1 MASIPHNRDSDH
13 LVTLVICSQSYSN
26 ASGLNQEPRDSN
38 VIAVSTAEIG
48 TWDLPSLISR
58 SALKVEVDPQRLVEQ
73 SSYFRGLLGGSFS
86 EARNSSVSIQW
97 EVESF
102 VTVLRV
108 IFGLEIEITVDSY
121 IPLNEAALFFGV
133 DSLLLKCQDWLVKVT
148 SSQGE
153 HQELG
158 FGNDLVCIWKYGVDS
173 STEFILKLCT
183 GYLAKNFMWALR
195 SNSFKDVPEKLLCA
209 CIEHPD
215 LTVESEKQLCDAI
228 LSWITTNTAKPEG
241 VSRHYLCDKIRTSL
255 LPLWFAAGMLSCKVD
270 ISGCPQMTP
279 LVFLISLLSS
289 LPEPKLKTK
298 IINRHFSSYESSVL
312 DQCMISK
319 ALHLGLTFEAVEELD
334 ISNCPSLS
342 LESVIYILRK
352 SFPLLRTLRAAFSLN
367 FMTKMLCQM
376 LEKFPLLN
384 IVDLTLDIS
393 PVIPGKVSVLS
404 SSSVPRQQ
412 QRSIPS
418 SDSTS
423 IFLFTIPLRWVSM
436 PVESNVTKLIL
447 AGRTDIRDSE
457 LLRIADSCASLSY
470 IDIRGCTSVTDNAIS
485 TMILKC
491 KMLHSVLACH
501 TSFGNSSIEVLSGIP
516 SETQRSL
523 SPRNQLQ
530 TLHVGGCHGV
540 NGKNLSVLMP
550 GVCQLISF
558 CVRDIRYVDDAL
570 YMFSGTSLE
579 VLDISDTEVSG
590 AALSHIIC
598 RNPHLKSLKARGCRH
613 LLPQEVDAHE
623 TKTCMLSDTIEEWYS
638 VLGRSC
644 KLEEIELGWGITYF
658 SLRALEPA
666 LRTLRTLVV
675 GVGGSLGEDGLKLL
689 PSCCQML
696 ETLVLY
702 FQVIS
707 DSTLTSILSS
717 LPHLRNLA
725 LCYCLGDISSLSF
738 KLRMPTLRILKLER
752 VAPWMT
758 NEELATLAGNCLN
771 LVELS
776 LIGCTLLDSEAQ
788 AIISSGWPGLTCL
801 RLEEC
806 GQTTTGGVSF
816 LLECHALED
825 LTLRHSGHGISR
837 NFIVQSASML
847 PMLRRISLDE
857 CDAEHGDYEIPSFSN
872 RYFLSVV
879 KIARCEHRKRSFD
892 LLGSWLHEETLVVA
906 WNSER
911 VDRTVVKERL

>member
-241 VSRHYLCDKIRTSL
+241 VSRHYLCDK
-255 LPLWFAAGMLSCKVD
+255 KVD